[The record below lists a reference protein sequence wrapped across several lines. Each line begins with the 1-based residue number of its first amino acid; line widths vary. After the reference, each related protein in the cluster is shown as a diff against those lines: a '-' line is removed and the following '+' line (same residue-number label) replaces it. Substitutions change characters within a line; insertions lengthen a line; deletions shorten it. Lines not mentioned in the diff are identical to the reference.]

1 MVKRLCALALATAVI
16 LLACVQTGPA
26 SGESS
31 PEKPQKQEREV
42 FDPASYTREMMQED
56 YDFFWTTLEENCATF
71 GLIEE
76 KQGINLEQIKQEYQQ
91 MISNLRDGDAEQ
103 FVQIMEMVSSRLGMF
118 AHICVIDPKLYHQY
132 TNGGSWES
140 ETAKE
145 VFQSEKVQ
153 SFYQWT
159 ETLPRYQ
166 YQLKSMEEATR
177 LQEDEAGEQSN
188 AVMDANIQ
196 LSREDE
202 IAIVRLKSLG
212 FYGEG
217 VSQVVI
223 EKLRTFCWENLD
235 AQHFII
241 DITGNPGGSSLI
253 WSDGLDPLWAGK
265 VFSREEVAAYKL
277 GSMNVQMWDGW
288 PESDS
293 DVELRP
299 ISDLSIMDY
308 PKLDMQSLEE
318 CDGVAIKKK
327 VNDYTHAEN
336 PDGQEFE
343 GRIWILTDHVVASS
357 AEGLVHF
364 AKGNELCT
372 LVGTQTGGASSTM
385 TPTPPANMTVAMP
398 NSGMMMRYA
407 PFYFINEDG
416 TCLNVEGTHP
426 DIEIGPEETPMERC
440 LQEIAKLG

>member
-1 MVKRLCALALATAVI
+1 MLKRLCALALATAVI

-26 SGESS
+26 PGESS
-31 PEKPQKQEREV
+31 PEKPQKQELEV
-42 FDPASYTREMMQED
+42 FDLASYTREMMLED

-103 FVQIMEMVSSRLGMF
+103 FVQIMEKMSSRLGMF
-118 AHICVIDPKLYHQY
+118 AHICVIDPRLYHQY
-132 TNGGSWES
+132 TNAGSWES

-145 VFQSEKVQ
+145 VFQSEKVE

-188 AVMDANIQ
+188 AVIDANIQ
-196 LSREDE
+196 LSRDGE

-223 EKLRTFCWENLD
+223 EKLRTFCRENLD

-241 DITGNPGGSSLI
+241 DITGNPGGNSRI
-253 WSDGLDPLWAGK
+253 WSEGLDPLWAGK
-265 VFSREEVAAYKL
+265 AFSSEEVAAYKL
-277 GSMNVQMWDGW
+277 GSVNVQMWDGW
-288 PESDS
+288 PENDP

-299 ISDLSIMDY
+299 ISDLSTMDY
-308 PKLDMQSLEE
+308 PKLDMQSLEG
-318 CDGVAIKKK
+318 CDGVAIRTD
-327 VNDYTHAEN
+327 VDDYTHVEN

-343 GRIWILTDHVVASS
+343 GRIWILTDGVVASS
-357 AEGLVHF
+357 SELLVRF
-364 AKGNELCT
+364 AKGNEPCT
-372 LVGTQTGGASSTM
+372 LVGTQTGGVSGTM
-385 TPTPPANMTVAMP
+385 TPPANMTVAMP

-416 TCLNVEGTHP
+416 TCNDMEGTHP

>member
-1 MVKRLCALALATAVI
+1 MVKRLGALILATAVI
-16 LLACVQTGPA
+16 LLACVKTGPA
-26 SGESS
+26 PKESA
-31 PEKPQKQEREV
+31 PEKPQKQELEV

-71 GLIEE
+71 DLIEQA
-76 KQGINLEQIKQEYQQ
+76 KRINLEQIKQEYQQ
-91 MISNLRDGDAEQ
+91 MIFSLGDGDAEQ
-103 FVQIMEMVSSRLGMF
+103 FVQIMEMVSSRLGRF
-118 AHICVIDPKLYHQY
+118 AHICVIDPRGYHEY
-132 TNGGSWES
+132 TNVGYWES

-153 SFYQWT
+153 SFYHWT
-159 ETLPRYQ
+159 ETLPRYRK
-166 YQLKSMEEATR
+166 QLESMEEATR

-196 LSREDE
+196 LSRDGE

-223 EKLRTFCWENLD
+223 EKLRTFCRENLD

-241 DITGNPGGSSLI
+241 DITGNPGGNSLI
-253 WSDGLDPLWAGK
+253 WSEGLDPLWAGK

-277 GSMNVQMWDGW
+277 GSVNVQMWDGW
-288 PESDS
+288 PENDP

-299 ISDLSIMDY
+299 ISDLSTMDY
-308 PKLDMQSLEE
+308 PKLDMQSLEG
-318 CDGVAIKKK
+318 CDGIAIRTD
-327 VNDYTHAEN
+327 VDDYTHVEN

-343 GRIWILTDHVVASS
+343 GRVWILTDRRVASS
-357 AEGLVHF
+357 SEMLARFGKESD
-364 AKGNELCT
+364 LCT
-372 LVGTQTGGASSTM
+372 LVGTQTGGMGGTM
-385 TPTPPANMTVAMP
+385 AQPMVMAAAMP
-398 NSGMMMRYA
+398 NCGMLIQYA

-416 TCLNVEGTHP
+416 TCNDIEGTHP
-426 DIEIGPEETPMERC
+426 DIEIGPEEDPMTRC
-440 LQEIAKLG
+440 LQEITKLG